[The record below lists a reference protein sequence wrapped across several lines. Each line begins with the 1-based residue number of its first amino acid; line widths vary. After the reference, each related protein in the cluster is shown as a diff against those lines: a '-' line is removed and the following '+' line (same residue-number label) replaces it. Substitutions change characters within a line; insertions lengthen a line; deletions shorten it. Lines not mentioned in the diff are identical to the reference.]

1 MNFCNVNFVA
11 DKELMGRRES
21 GGALLQFFYMMWY
34 NQMDKLEFASVTLD
48 PIPPVYKSINK

>member
-21 GGALLQFFYMMWY
+21 GGALLQFFNPMWY
-34 NQMDKLEFASVTLD
+34 NQLDKLEFASVTLD
-48 PIPPVYKSINK
+48 PIPPIYKSI